1 MQEIFNQF
9 KEQFNGKSLN
19 DILHYA
25 KIHCCN
31 LSLIKDVDE
40 YRNNEFAFV
49 VEWCPNDNYNLNK
62 RIEVECMYSHLTG
75 KAEFTIINEEV
86 KRYNKKVNMNKV
98 EIKNIHGE
106 VIYTYEGE
114 NATIKDA
121 VEDAVKKGVNL
132 TRANLEYANLRYAN
146 LYHANLEGANLYR
159 ASLIRA
165 NLEGANIKDANFKG
179 VNLYRAN
186 LYGVNLYGANF
197 FNANL
202 SQANL
207 YGTKL
212 ENAKTE

>member
-1 MQEIFNQF
+1 MQTIFNQF

-19 DILHYA
+19 EILGCA

-31 LSLIKDVDE
+31 LFLIKDVDE

-49 VEWCPNDNYNLNK
+49 VEWYPNDNYILNEK
-62 RIEVECMYSHLTG
+62 IEVECMYSHLTG
-75 KAEFTIINEEV
+75 KAEFSLL
-86 KRYNKKVNMNKV
+86 NKEANINKV

-106 VIYTYEGE
+106 VIYAYEGE

-132 TRANLEYANLRYAN
+132 TRANLECANLECADLRYAN
-146 LYHANLEGANLYR
+146 LEGANLEGANLYR
-159 ASLIRA
+159 AALTRA

-179 VNLYRAN
+179 ANLYRAN
-186 LYGVNLYGANF
+186 L
-197 FNANL
+197 
-202 SQANL
+202 
-207 YGTKL
+207 